1 MKYII
6 ILLFSGFISTTI
18 SAQTNTNTMVDA
30 SNEHQVSAL
39 PITAGATI
47 STYNVNKSSDIKGSI
62 YLYDDWY
69 NDGKIFF
76 SNNAK
81 AYSLPTSNFNIQSRR
96 FEMKY
101 AKDSLFVINSSHID
115 KIIIR
120 DKTFKLFKDPD
131 YNSNALFEEIFS
143 SDDILLVKKY
153 KLAVNEGQVNH
164 MTGRKLSPDKYIKK
178 EIYYISKHP
187 EQEDFNEVNF
197 NKKLVYSLVDKDNQ
211 DKVKA
216 FYKEKNLSYKDENDL
231 KILLNYSKSL

>member
-1 MKYII
+1 MKYL
-6 ILLFSGFISTTI
+6 LLFLLSGFVSTTI
-18 SAQTNTNTMVDA
+18 SAQTNVNTMADG
-30 SNEHQVSAL
+30 SNLHQISAL

-47 STYNVNKSSDIKGSI
+47 ATYNVNKGSDIKGSI
-62 YLYDDWY
+62 YLYDNW
-69 NDGKIFF
+69 NNSGKIFF
-76 SNNAK
+76 TNNAT

-96 FEMKY
+96 VEMKY
-101 AKDSLFVINSSHID
+101 AKDSLFVINSANID

-131 YNSNALFEEIFS
+131 YKRDALFEEVFS
-143 SDDILLVKKY
+143 SEDVLLVKKY

-178 EIYYISKHP
+178 EIYYISKDP
-187 EQEDFNEVNF
+187 EKQDFNEVNF
-197 NKKLVYSLVDKDNQ
+197 NKKLLYSLVEKDNQ